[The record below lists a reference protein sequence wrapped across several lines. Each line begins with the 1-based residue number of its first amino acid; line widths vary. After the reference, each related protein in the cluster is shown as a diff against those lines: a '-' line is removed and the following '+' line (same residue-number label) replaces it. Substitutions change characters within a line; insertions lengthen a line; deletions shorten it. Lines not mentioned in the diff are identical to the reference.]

1 MGDDV
6 VGESQDSGKPARW
19 ILPTWM
25 TLSFAWASGGGAFA
39 VWLGLMFLAN
49 GTESD
54 FGDSWFLR
62 IVNSA
67 VYMSLG
73 KYILVYLAVALL
85 VTFVQERVAR
95 RPAQSARAT
104 RITGGMA
111 TVAKISIIG
120 VAVFLVG
127 AIAVLSLIA
136 VVAGL

>member
-1 MGDDV
+1 MADDV
-6 VGESQDSGKPARW
+6 VGESPDAGKPARW
-19 ILPTWM
+19 VLPTWM
-25 TLSFAWASGGGAFA
+25 TLRFAWASGGGAFA
-39 VWLGLMFLAN
+39 LWLGLMFLAN

-54 FGDSWFLR
+54 FGESWLLR
-62 IVNSA
+62 MVDSA

-73 KYILVYLAVALL
+73 KYVLVYLAVALL

-111 TVAKISIIG
+111 TAAKITIIG

-127 AIAVLSLIA
+127 AIAVLVLIA
-136 VVAGL
+136 VAAGL